1 MNKLIPVISE
11 DEKKGMILYFTAY
24 EKYAE
29 EFTEKAFENLKDH
42 PVLGKLIR
50 DTPDENKKANRKNEM
65 QLQKNAIFE
74 NKWIPYIEFQIK
86 QGIAFAKLGLDFK
99 SWFEVLSLLRGF
111 IVPRMYNDFENSSDF
126 LDALN
131 GMNLFMEIEMGI
143 IGEAYM
149 CQKEE
154 IIQEDREKIKKL
166 NDELEHKVVTRTAD
180 LEAINKE
187 LDAFTY
193 TVSHDLRIPLRAVNG
208 YAEILNEDYGTNLD
222 AEGKR
227 IIQSIRYNTSRMGM
241 LIDDLLSFS
250 KLGKKE
256 IKNYKID
263 MNELTQGVLNE
274 INSLIAHNAVIKVGK
289 LHNVTG
295 DYSLMHQVMF
305 NLISNAV
312 KYSSKNANP
321 WVEIES
327 EEKDT
332 EIVFSIKDN
341 GVGFDMRYVDKLY
354 GVFQRLHSQEEFDG
368 TGVGLA
374 IVNRII
380 NKHKGRVWAEGK
392 LNEGATFCFSLT
404 KNSK

>member
-1 MNKLIPVISE
+1 M
-11 DEKKGMILYFTAY
+11 
-24 EKYAE
+24 
-29 EFTEKAFENLKDH
+29 
-42 PVLGKLIR
+42 
-50 DTPDENKKANRKNEM
+50 
-65 QLQKNAIFE
+65 
-74 NKWIPYIEFQIK
+74 
-86 QGIAFAKLGLDFK
+86 
-99 SWFEVLSLLRGF
+99 LSLLRGF
-111 IVPRMYNDFENSSDF
+111 IVPHIHRDYENSNDF
-126 LDALN
+126 LAALN
-131 GMNLFMEIEMGI
+131 GMNQFMEIEMGI

-166 NDELEHKVVTRTAD
+166 NDELEHKVITRTAD

-193 TVSHDLRIPLRAVNG
+193 TVSHDLRVPLRAVNG
-208 YAEILNEDYGTNLD
+208 YAEILNEDYGTKLD

-256 IKNYKID
+256 VKSYSID
-263 MNELTQGVLNE
+263 MNELTQVALNE
-274 INSLIAHNAVIKVGK
+274 INSLVSHAAVIKVGK
-289 LHNVTG
+289 LHSVTG
-295 DYSLMHQVMF
+295 DYSLMRQVMF
-305 NLISNAV
+305 NLISNAI
-312 KYSSKNANP
+312 KYSSKNEEP
-321 WVEIES
+321 CVEIES
-327 EEKDT
+327 KEKDG
-332 EIVFSIKDN
+332 EIIFSIRDN

-354 GVFQRLHSQEEFDG
+354 GVFQRLHSQEEFEG

-392 LNEGATFCFSLT
+392 VNEGATFCFSLT
-404 KNSK
+404 K